1 MRRQWKKVAMLMLV
15 GLLAVA
21 GPFAQVHSAF
31 ASPESEKAKA
41 ANDQA
46 AKSLSSMMM
55 EMDSM
60 SKMPMTANEK
70 AMMKMLHE
78 MADTIKMLIDANKN
92 LIEAVEKGHM

>member
-1 MRRQWKKVAMLMLV
+1 MRKQWKKAAMIMLV
-15 GLLAVA
+15 GLLVA
-21 GPFAQVHSAF
+21 GPLGQIHSAY
-31 ASPESEKAKA
+31 ASPESDKAKV

-46 AKSLSSMMM
+46 AKSLSQMMM

-60 SKMPMTANEK
+60 GKMPTTANEK

-92 LIEAVEKGHM
+92 LIDAVEHGHM

>member
-1 MRRQWKKVAMLMLV
+1 MRKQWKKVAMIMLV
-15 GLLAVA
+15 GLLVA
-21 GPFAQVHSAF
+21 GPLGQIHSAY
-31 ASPESEKAKA
+31 ASPESERAKV

-46 AKSLSSMMM
+46 AKSLSQMMM

-78 MADTIKMLIDANKN
+78 MANTIKMLIDANKD
-92 LIEAVEKGHM
+92 LINAIEHGHL